1 MDNRAQEKLVKDNLP
16 FVISIA
22 KQYVG
27 KGLDMDDL
35 VNEGNLGMI
44 RAAEKF
50 DESRGYSFLSYAV
63 WWIRQS
69 IEQAIAEQSRIVS
82 MPARE
87 VGEVNRINR
96 LRALFEQENERRPN
110 INEIAEAANV
120 SEHDVKK
127 TMKTAGN
134 RSVSVDA
141 PFSGSNPTTLLDLMS
156 SDDEE
161 ETTDRQTVVEA
172 IRSDIREALRYLSDR
187 ERNVLMAFYGI
198 GQPEMT
204 FAEIGKRYSMTR
216 ERARQIRKKALRHLR
231 SKSQNKALKNY
242 LQ

>member
-1 MDNRAQEKLVKDNLP
+1 MTSREQDKLIKDNIG

-22 KQYVG
+22 KQYTG

-35 VNEGNLGMI
+35 VNEGNLGLI

-50 DESRGYSFLSYAV
+50 DESRGYGFQSYAV

-69 IEQAIAEQSRIVS
+69 IQQAIAEQSRIVS
-82 MPARE
+82 MPTKE
-87 VGEVNRINR
+87 VKEVNRINR

-110 INEIAEAANV
+110 INEIAEVANI
-120 SEHDVKK
+120 SEHQVKK

-156 SDDEE
+156 SDNGSDNTE
-161 ETTDRQTVVEA
+161 RQLLLES
-172 IRSDIREALRYLSDR
+172 IRDDIHDALNCLSDR

-204 FAEIGKRYSMTR
+204 FAEIGKKYSFSR

-231 SKSQNKALKNY
+231 SRTSNKALRNY
-242 LQ
+242 LR

>member
-1 MDNRAQEKLVKDNLP
+1 MTNREQEKLVKDNLP

-27 KGLDMDDL
+27 KGLDLQDL
-35 VNEGNLGMI
+35 INEGNLGMI
-44 RAAEKF
+44 RAAEKY
-50 DESRGYSFLSYAV
+50 DESRGYGFLSYAV

-69 IEQAIAEQSRIVS
+69 IQQAIAEQSRIVS
-82 MPARE
+82 MPAKE
-87 VGEVNRINR
+87 VGQVNRINR
-96 LRALFEQENERRPN
+96 LRAIFEQENERRPN

-120 SEHDVKK
+120 TEHEVKK

-156 SDDEE
+156 GDDEDE
-161 ETTDRQTVVEA
+161 APDHDTIVEA
-172 IRSDIREALRYLSDR
+172 IRNDIRQAIRYLSER
-187 ERNVLMAFYGI
+187 ERNVLCAFYGI

-204 FAEIGKRYSMTR
+204 FAEIGARYNMTR

-231 SKSQNKALKNY
+231 SRSTNKALRNY
-242 LQ
+242 LN